1 MPTLEKQLGREET
14 MPTGNQPCV
23 PELLVRWADGSRSE
37 FGKSSYRWLLVRH
50 DEVTAWANA
59 DLEVILWEMCSYM
72 VRLFL
77 RSPFWKSGSSGQTHS
92 TRNPNQDRWERRS
105 ELGLGKQH
113 SDFRGAL
120 EALGPTPEVEQ
131 GHSVWKMQIKR
142 SLNYC
147 LEAC

>member
-1 MPTLEKQLGREET
+1 
-14 MPTGNQPCV
+14 
-23 PELLVRWADGSRSE
+23 
-37 FGKSSYRWLLVRH
+37 
-50 DEVTAWANA
+50 
-59 DLEVILWEMCSYM
+59 M

-77 RSPFWKSGSSGQTHS
+77 RSPFWKPGSSGQTHS

-131 GHSVWKMQIKR
+131 GAFG
-142 SLNYC
+142 
-147 LEAC
+147 LENANQKEPELLP